1 MPPSSKRSASQ
12 MAALAR
18 GRMASGSHKKDG
30 SEPCAPESLE
40 ESLDK
45 CRKELSVAQIEL
57 AQLNATLHSKE
68 TVASRLS
75 TRLSKEKETN
85 RDLSKQLAVALQKLH
100 VLQKQLHVEKQGR
113 KRASLRKDQLAELN
127 NSLKAHGQILTNN
140 MSHMAKEISDLLNL
154 IQRKDI
160 ENTKL
165 QLESEKNLRFYQ
177 NELTLARKK
186 FDTVQGELRDEKKN
200 VITLKKS
207 HKQLIKQH
215 DKSLIA
221 QSKAKYHHLMHKG
234 VYAESTR
241 QLVQFLVKA
250 GCTRD
255 KIASVIHEVLK
266 IANVQAVGK
275 ISQRSVSRMIIEGF
289 FASQMQLGHE
299 MQKANSLTLS
309 ADGTTHRDV
318 NYNSRHVNLK
328 VDTYDE
334 DEPQQVYA
342 THFFGLNSAVDG
354 SSKESIEAWEK
365 LFGDISKTYNASPLG
380 KQQNSFLR
388 VIEIFKKLHGVH
400 SDHCAKEKKDAELLK
415 KQKMQAVYQD
425 LGEDQILEMDNQ
437 ELLPTFLKAREKM
450 MKSLG
455 GNNKWTALSLSE
467 QAEYDAKMMEE
478 IIIDLGK
485 GAYKELEENEKRLL
499 SLFIWTGCGC
509 HKDLNSVKG
518 GNAAMMAWWKEND
531 IEPPILLANKDNA
544 AVLKTVMS
552 EDDIVTP
559 AQERAFAL
567 STQGAIKAAQIAG
580 SILNN
585 KDNKK
590 GHHETFRNWWQKHIG
605 THFTFPDTSNTR
617 FESYCQAAVVLVQY
631 LDDFIKY
638 LIYFKDKKQSHK
650 LNHMEQNFWNALHD
664 EKTISELVVLALYG
678 QSISHPYVKAMRTAE
693 KNKISMLDLGPLHKK
708 VTNHMKKLIAY
719 PDLLLGSEAT
729 FESAELNGE
738 EWEAVDAMQR
748 ITELIP
754 TLPHIRPLLLSFLQG
769 ALGTWKRFT
778 SEFTPGGLIDEATV
792 QEKEMAWM
800 PGTNDVNEGAL
811 GSFRSLMHKQPCLLL
826 LQYNAQAMY
835 SHNNTAAFMKSLFKD
850 EDYKYIHKLA

>member
-1 MPPSSKRSASQ
+1 MARLNIHCIMPKRSPAQ
-12 MAALAR
+12 LTTLAR
-18 GRMASGSHKKDG
+18 ARIASGSSKQ
-30 SEPCAPESLE
+30 EPCTPESLQGSLE
-40 ESLDK
+40 ECQRAQSL
-45 CRKELSVAQIEL
+45 AQIEISEL
-57 AQLNATLHSKE
+57 KNTLESEQAQ
-68 TVASRLS
+68 ASRDSILLIQEKAKN
-75 TRLSKEKETN
+75 TELSKE
-85 RDLSKQLAVALQKLH
+85 LARSLEKISMLR
-100 VLQKQLHVEKQGR
+100 KQLHVEKQGR
-113 KRASLRKDQLAELN
+113 KRASVQKDKLTQLN
-127 NSLKAHGQILTNN
+127 NSLKVNEQALTSHMSN
-140 MSHMAKEISDLLNL
+140 MSREMAGLLNML
-154 IQRKDI
+154 DRK
-160 ENTKL
+160 EVEKTKL
-165 QLESEKNLRFYQ
+165 QLESAKDLGLYQ
-177 NELTLARKK
+177 TELNLARQK
-186 FDTVQGELRDEKKN
+186 FDIAQGKLRDEKKN
-200 VITLKKS
+200 VTALKKS
-207 HKQLIKQH
+207 NKQLIEQH
-215 DKSLIA
+215 NKSLLA

-234 VYAESTR
+234 VYAESTH
-241 QLVQFLVKA
+241 QLVRFLVKA

-478 IIIDLGK
+478 IVIDLGK

-552 EDDIVTP
+552 EDDIVKKVIMRHLEIGGRNILEHTLH
-559 AQERAFAL
+559 F
-567 STQGAIKAAQIAG
+567 QIH
-580 SILNN
+580 L
-585 KDNKK
+585 
-590 GHHETFRNWWQKHIG
+590 T
-605 THFTFPDTSNTR
+605 
-617 FESYCQAAVVLVQY
+617 
-631 LDDFIKY
+631 
-638 LIYFKDKKQSHK
+638 
-650 LNHMEQNFWNALHD
+650 
-664 EKTISELVVLALYG
+664 
-678 QSISHPYVKAMRTAE
+678 
-693 KNKISMLDLGPLHKK
+693 LDL
-708 VTNHMKKLIAY
+708 
-719 PDLLLGSEAT
+719 DLTVRLLW
-729 FESAELNGE
+729 FLCNI
-738 EWEAVDAMQR
+738 WM
-748 ITELIP
+748 
-754 TLPHIRPLLLSFLQG
+754 TLKNI
-769 ALGTWKRFT
+769 
-778 SEFTPGGLIDEATV
+778 
-792 QEKEMAWM
+792 
-800 PGTNDVNEGAL
+800 
-811 GSFRSLMHKQPCLLL
+811 
-826 LQYNAQAMY
+826 
-835 SHNNTAAFMKSLFKD
+835 
-850 EDYKYIHKLA
+850 